1 MDRSCAG
8 EFGTKKHC
16 GRFLAGLA
24 LLFWLT
30 VPMIARSRVP
40 ETIIDQ
46 MPTDIFESRAPALLS
61 DYIDEQAAMH
71 RALATYL
78 DGKYEVIDYRLHLSG
93 SFGRVIKSCL
103 YDFFV
108 HELHA
113 KKVSSRWPDGLS
125 SVTIW
130 KSRWHYT
137 AVVVAEML
145 PGDKA
150 IYGYFALRKR

>member
-1 MDRSCAG
+1 M
-8 EFGTKKHC
+8 
-16 GRFLAGLA
+16 LV
-24 LLFWLT
+24 LFFWT
-30 VPMIARSRVP
+30 ISPVTAHSQ
-40 ETIIDQ
+40 TSAAIIDLL
-46 MPTDIFESRAPALLS
+46 PTDIFESRAPAKLS
-61 DYIDEQAAMH
+61 DYVDEQASMH

-78 DGKYEVIDYRLHLSG
+78 NGKYEVIDYRLHLSG

-108 HELHA
+108 DELHA
-113 KKVSSRWPDGLS
+113 KKISSRWPDGLS

-130 KSRWHYT
+130 KARRQYI
-137 AVVVAEML
+137 AIVVSEMI

>member
-1 MDRSCAG
+1 MDRSCAD
-8 EFGTKKHC
+8 ELGTKIQF
-16 GRFLAGLA
+16 GRSLAGLA

-30 VPMIARSRVP
+30 IPMTAHSQVP

-46 MPTDIFESRAPALLS
+46 MPTDIFESRAPAQLS
-61 DYIDEQAAMH
+61 DYVDEQSAMH

-130 KSRWHYT
+130 KSGKQYT
-137 AVVVAEML
+137 AVVVSEMI

>member
-1 MDRSCAG
+1 VR
-8 EFGTKKHC
+8 
-16 GRFLAGLA
+16 LA
-24 LLFWLT
+24 LVLWLI
-30 VPMIARSRVP
+30 PMLAHSQIP
-40 ETIIDQ
+40 ESIIDQ
-46 MPTDIFESRAPALLS
+46 LPTDIFESRAPAQLS
-61 DYIDEQAAMH
+61 DYADEQAAMH

-93 SFGRVIKSCL
+93 WFGMEIKNCL

-113 KKVSSRWPDGLS
+113 KKVSSQWPDGLS

>member
-1 MDRSCAG
+1 M
-8 EFGTKKHC
+8 
-16 GRFLAGLA
+16 L
-24 LLFWLT
+24 WLT
-30 VPMIARSRVP
+30 IPMTAHSQAP

-46 MPTDIFESRAPALLS
+46 MPTDIFESRAPAQLS
-61 DYIDEQAAMH
+61 DYVDEQAAMH

-78 DGKYEVIDYRLHLSG
+78 NGKYEVLDYRLHLSG

-108 HELHA
+108 DELHA
-113 KKVSSRWPDGLS
+113 KKVSSQGPVGLS

-130 KSRWHYT
+130 KSGKQYT
-137 AVVVAEML
+137 AVVVSEMI

>member
-1 MDRSCAG
+1 M
-8 EFGTKKHC
+8 
-16 GRFLAGLA
+16 AGLA

-30 VPMIARSRVP
+30 VPMIAHSQVP
-40 ETIIDQ
+40 EVIIGQ
-46 MPTDIFESRAPALLS
+46 MPTDIFESRAPAQLS
-61 DYIDEQAAMH
+61 DYVDEQAAMH

-78 DGKYEVIDYRLHLSG
+78 HGKYEVIDYRLHLSG
-93 SFGRVIKSCL
+93 SFGMEIKNCL

-130 KSRWHYT
+130 KSGRQFT
-137 AVVVAEML
+137 AVVVSEMI